1 MSDNLNLV
9 IDSVGSIYED
19 KTSADTISLHYTM
32 YLLTDIYFE
41 NSFILVKFNVSILFK
56 TSFYPVVFGMTL
68 TFDTC

>member
-1 MSDNLNLV
+1 M

-41 NSFILVKFNVSILFK
+41 TSLILVKFNVSILV
-56 TSFYPVVFGMTL
+56 TTAFYPIVFGMTL